1 MLERLQK
8 ILAHAGIASRRKA
21 EALIAEG
28 RVELNGKKV
37 TELGTKADPAVDLIR
52 VDGNLIAE
60 PQEKVWYVLYK
71 PAGCV
76 TTLSD
81 PEGRATIAQYL
92 KPVVERVYPVGRLDY
107 DVEGALLITNDGELA
122 HQMMHPK
129 FGVRRTYL
137 AKVHGHLNKVVAEK
151 LLGKLLAGVRLEDGR
166 AKALEAS
173 LHSQTPRNTWIRV
186 VVAEGRQHLVKRLM
200 EAAGAPVI
208 KLFRADYGGIDV
220 QGLSPGELRE
230 LTRDEVELLS
240 AQAGKKAES
249 GAGPRQ
255 VALPARRHGHGP
267 PKPKGRHDRGRKK
280 K

>member
-8 ILAHAGIASRRKA
+8 IMAHAGIASRRKA

-28 RVELNGKKV
+28 RVELNGKRV
-37 TELGTKADPAVDLIR
+37 TELGTKADPEVDLIR

-76 TTLSD
+76 TTLAD

-92 KPVVERVYPVGRLDY
+92 KSVPERVYPVGRLDY
-107 DVEGALLITNDGELA
+107 DVEGALLITNDGDLA
-122 HQMMHPK
+122 HQLMHPK

-137 AKVHGHLNKVVAEK
+137 AKVHGHLNKVVSEK
-151 LLGKLLAGVRLEDGR
+151 LITKLTTGVRLEDGR

-173 LHSQTPRNTWIRV
+173 LHSQTPRNTWLRV

-200 EAAGAPVI
+200 EACGAPVL

-220 QGLSPGELRE
+220 DGLRPGELRE
-230 LTRDEVELLS
+230 LTRDELAMLS
-240 AQAGKKAES
+240 SQVGKKAEA
-249 GAGPRQ
+249 GAGPK
-255 VALPARRHGHGP
+255 VVSLPARRHGHGP
-267 PKPKGRHDRGRKK
+267 PKPVGRHDLGRKR
-280 K
+280 